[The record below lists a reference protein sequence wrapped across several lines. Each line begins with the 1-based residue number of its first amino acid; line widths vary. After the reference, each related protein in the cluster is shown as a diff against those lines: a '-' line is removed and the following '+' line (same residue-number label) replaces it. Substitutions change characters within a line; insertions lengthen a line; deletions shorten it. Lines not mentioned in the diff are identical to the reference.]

1 VNTGFNAAQ
10 GSQGMHAAL
19 QSVVWRS
26 FLRGLAVELDAQA
39 GAEASIAIL
48 RGVGQ
53 QMAGLLPVVPVASL
67 EALEL
72 EMNMLLAE
80 IGWGHVQ
87 VRLHEAERCVT
98 MVHTGLPRVGS
109 AGHPAGRW
117 LAPVLEGLYQG
128 WMAQQPGADSSLR
141 AQIER
146 HEVESIVIRYGR

>member
-1 VNTGFNAAQ
+1 
-10 GSQGMHAAL
+10 M
-19 QSVVWRS
+19 
-26 FLRGLAVELDAQA
+26 ELDTQA
-39 GAEASIAIL
+39 GTDASIAIL

-80 IGWGHVQ
+80 INWGHVK

-98 MVHTGLPRVGS
+98 MVHTGLPQVGS
-109 AGHPAGRW
+109 AGQPAGCW

-141 AQIER
+141 AQIAR
-146 HEVESIVIRYGR
+146 HEGESIVIRYGR